1 MQNVIDSGKKIL
13 VEWAVTR
20 ESPNQRTYGRRE
32 TRVMETKSRRFVLN
46 LPEELEEEIQMT
58 KEQFFHDT
66 SYSEM
71 YRQLIRAG
79 LETLKVKK
87 EREGR

>member
-1 MQNVIDSGKKIL
+1 
-13 VEWAVTR
+13 
-20 ESPNQRTYGRRE
+20 
-32 TRVMETKSRRFVLN
+32 METKNRRFVLN

-58 KEQFFHDT
+58 KERFFHDT

-79 LETLKVKK
+79 LETLKAKK
-87 EREGR
+87 ERLLMVTPHIFLMRVYF

>member
-1 MQNVIDSGKKIL
+1 
-13 VEWAVTR
+13 
-20 ESPNQRTYGRRE
+20 
-32 TRVMETKSRRFVLN
+32 METKSRRFVLN

-87 EREGR
+87 ELEGR

>member
-1 MQNVIDSGKKIL
+1 MI
-13 VEWAVTR
+13 
-20 ESPNQRTYGRRE
+20 
-32 TRVMETKSRRFVLN
+32 ETKSRRFVLN

>member
-1 MQNVIDSGKKIL
+1 
-13 VEWAVTR
+13 
-20 ESPNQRTYGRRE
+20 
-32 TRVMETKSRRFVLN
+32 METKSRRFVLN

-79 LETLKVKK
+79 HIEGEKRAR
-87 EREGR
+87 REIKR

>member
-1 MQNVIDSGKKIL
+1 
-13 VEWAVTR
+13 
-20 ESPNQRTYGRRE
+20 
-32 TRVMETKSRRFVLN
+32 METKSRRFVLN

-66 SYSEM
+66 SSEM

>member
-1 MQNVIDSGKKIL
+1 
-13 VEWAVTR
+13 
-20 ESPNQRTYGRRE
+20 
-32 TRVMETKSRRFVLN
+32 METKSRRFVLN

-79 LETLKVKK
+79 AGDIEGEKRAR
-87 EREGR
+87 REIKR

>member
-1 MQNVIDSGKKIL
+1 
-13 VEWAVTR
+13 
-20 ESPNQRTYGRRE
+20 
-32 TRVMETKSRRFVLN
+32 METKSRRFVLN

-58 KEQFFHDT
+58 KERVFHDT

-71 YRQLIRAG
+71 YRQLICAG

>member
-1 MQNVIDSGKKIL
+1 
-13 VEWAVTR
+13 
-20 ESPNQRTYGRRE
+20 
-32 TRVMETKSRRFVLN
+32 METKSRRFVLN

-71 YRQLIRAG
+71 YRQL
-79 LETLKVKK
+79 ETLKVKK